1 MPITLECM
9 PWDSDLGLETGLNKA
24 QLLEAID
31 GHVLA
36 TGMLMGH
43 YERKE

>member
-1 MPITLECM
+1 VYAI
-9 PWDSDLGLETGLNKA
+9 DADLGLEAGLGRDE
-24 QLLEAID
+24 LLAAID

-43 YERKE
+43 YERKAQ

>member
-1 MPITLECM
+1 MLI
-9 PWDSDLGLETGLNKA
+9 LNKDD
-24 QLLEAID
+24 LLAAID

-43 YERKE
+43 YERKEQ